1 MGILG
6 VDLDKMNLDDDNFY
20 EDCSDTIIHI
30 RILAWH
36 NKFKNAQ
43 HLQKRLAKNYCL
55 YPAIQQDRGIG
66 TCRKMRKKEVDS
78 NFTDKVG
85 KCLNTHFEAKTY
97 VWRLAIVQ
105 NLYEFYHLFMY
116 HFLGSNCANTSQLC
130 TTHFRATLVSVSWH

>member
-55 YPAIQQDRGIG
+55 YPAIQQDGGIG

-97 VWRLAIVQ
+97 A
-105 NLYEFYHLFMY
+105 
-116 HFLGSNCANTSQLC
+116 
-130 TTHFRATLVSVSWH
+130 